1 MKHHKFTQKE
11 REELLKNPNIS
22 KVLNSNIEFTEEFKQ
37 KVLYEHKELG
47 KTANQ
52 IFKEAGIPDWL
63 NITGYAKTCIKRW
76 KYQQKHPNKEKRGR
90 PKIEINKPLCEMNQ
104 QELIREIQILRLEND
119 FLKKLEPLE
128 QYKHKN

>member
-104 QELIREIQILRLEND
+104 QELIRDILILRLVNV
-119 FLKKLEPLE
+119 FLKILEPL
-128 QYKHKN
+128 

>member
-1 MKHHKFTQKE
+1 MKHHKFTNEE

-37 KVLYEHKELG
+37 KALYEHKELG
-47 KTANQ
+47 KTANL

-63 NITGYAKTCIKRW
+63 NISGYAKTCIKRW
-76 KYQQKHPNKEKRGR
+76 KYQQKHPHKEKRGR
-90 PKIEINKPLCEMNQ
+90 PKIEINKPLCEMSQ

>member
-1 MKHHKFTQKE
+1 MKHHKFTTEE

-22 KVLNSNIEFTEEFKQ
+22 KVLNSNVEYTEEFKQ
-37 KVLYEHKELG
+37 TVLYEHKELG

-52 IFKEAGIPDWL
+52 IFQEARIPDWL
-63 NITGYAKTCIKRW
+63 NTAGYAKTCIKRW

-90 PKIEINKPLCEMNQ
+90 PKIEINKPLCEMSQ
-104 QELIREIQILRLEND
+104 QELIREIQILRLENE

-128 QYKHKN
+128 QYKNKN